1 MAKTSL
7 PRTSPESQGLSSQ
20 AVLDFLDDAARKGL
34 ELHSFMLV
42 RNGCV
47 IAEGWWN
54 PYQPHLRHSL
64 YSLSK
69 SFTATA
75 IGMAVEENLLNLT
88 DRVVDFF
95 PDKRPS
101 SLDARW
107 QALTVEHLLTMT
119 TGHREDTLERVLGAP
134 DGDWIKAFFACP
146 LELEPGTTFVYNTPA
161 TYMLSAILQRAAGE
175 KLIDYLR
182 PRLFEPLGIADPV
195 WLECPQGINTGGFG
209 LSITTED
216 IAKFG
221 LLFLN
226 KGMWNGVRLISADW
240 INRASSKQVS
250 NFVADPTSDW
260 QQGYGYQM
268 WMCRHRAYRGDGAF
282 GQFCVV
288 MPEQNAVVAITAGVP
303 TMQPVLD
310 CIWDNILPHFG
321 ETLPEN
327 PGLHSRLQD
336 RLSRL
341 SLPILPGEWNA
352 GDAAKIDGQ
361 RYTLEPNEL
370 GLTWVE
376 FAADR
381 GEIQL
386 TLGEKGKAVTLK
398 AGFGRYA
405 ASQTEEEGLCQACAA
420 WEDESTLVVL
430 ARFVETPFSRTAVM
444 RFIGDELTLEIKQN
458 CSFGPAEHP
467 PVKGRRA
474 RRD

>member
-1 MAKTSL
+1 
-7 PRTSPESQGLSSQ
+7 
-20 AVLDFLDDAARKGL
+20 
-34 ELHSFMLV
+34 
-42 RNGCV
+42 
-47 IAEGWWN
+47 
-54 PYQPHLRHSL
+54 
-64 YSLSK
+64 
-69 SFTATA
+69 
-75 IGMAVEENLLNLT
+75 MAVEENLLNLT

-134 DGDWIKAFFACP
+134 DGDWIKAFSPA

-175 KLIDYLR
+175 SSLTISVPACLNLWGLLI
-182 PRLFEPLGIADPV
+182 LFGWNALKASIPE
-195 WLECPQGINTGGFG
+195 GFG

-226 KGMWNGVRLISADW
+226 KGMWNGVRLSVRTGSAAPPA
-240 INRASSKQVS
+240 NKSQTCRR
-250 NFVADPTSDW
+250 PTSRLAAGLRLPDVDVPPPSLP
-260 QQGYGYQM
+260 
-268 WMCRHRAYRGDGAF
+268 GDGAF

-361 RYTLEPNEL
+361 RYILEPNEL

-444 RFIGDELTLEIKQN
+444 RFIGDELTLK
-458 CSFGPAEHP
+458 
-467 PVKGRRA
+467 
-474 RRD
+474 